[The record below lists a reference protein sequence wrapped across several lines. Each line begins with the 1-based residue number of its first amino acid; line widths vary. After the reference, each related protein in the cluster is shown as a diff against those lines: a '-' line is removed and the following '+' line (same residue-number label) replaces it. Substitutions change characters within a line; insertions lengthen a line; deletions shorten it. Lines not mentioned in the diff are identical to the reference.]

1 MIKGDDYCTS
11 SLYSFDTVKANG
23 ELMCARHQR
32 LNFKPLQSSNISNWR
47 TLVSANLEPVTALAF
62 LSDEKNL

>member
-11 SLYSFDTVKANG
+11 SWRSFNTVKANE
-23 ELMCARHQR
+23 ELCARHHG
-32 LNFKPLQSSNISNWR
+32 LNFNPLQSSNINNWR

-62 LSDEKNL
+62 LSEEKNL